1 VWTATADQVY
11 CISRATAAVFQRRG
25 RGAKVQVLYN
35 PVDVARF
42 ASAPRDAEVR
52 RALGAGPAERLV
64 GTVGRIHPRK
74 DLETFLR
81 AGALI
86 ASAAPDVRFVIVG
99 AAEAAVEHD
108 YQRRLS
114 ALTATLGLSDRVLF
128 AGARRDIP
136 AVMAALDLFVLS
148 SRHEG
153 FGRVIAE
160 AMAAGRPMVV
170 SDEGAPP
177 ELVEADR
184 YGLCARP
191 GDAAD
196 FAGRL
201 QQLLAAPAA
210 AAAMAARARERAAT
224 FDARALAARVF
235 ARYTDLLA

>member
-1 VWTATADQVY
+1 M
-11 CISRATAAVFQRRG
+11 
-25 RGAKVQVLYN
+25 
-35 PVDVARF
+35 
-42 ASAPRDAEVR
+42 
-52 RALGAGPAERLV
+52 
-64 GTVGRIHPRK
+64 
-74 DLETFLR
+74 
-81 AGALI
+81 
-86 ASAAPDVRFVIVG
+86 IVG
-99 AAEAAVEHD
+99 AAEAPVEHD

-114 ALTATLGLSDRVLF
+114 ALIAALGLGDRVRF

-191 GDAAD
+191 GDAED
-196 FAGRL
+196 FASRL
-201 QQLLAAPAA
+201 QSLLGAPAA
-210 AAAMAARARERAAT
+210 AAAMAGRARERAVA
-224 FDARALAARVF
+224 FDARTLAARVY
-235 ARYTDLLA
+235 ARYVELLAAGTIKRSARPSAAAP